1 MQTLT
6 SGKLPDCQKFDPSL
20 HRDTKSRATLR
31 EQAQALDAAQAHML
45 GVSEQVSL
53 AELATELAE
62 ARAAFMEQYPGNALY
77 AITGLECVQK
87 SLAVCFI
94 GL

>member
-1 MQTLT
+1 LYILSADIHQTVSEFAQL
-6 SGKLPDCQKFDPSL
+6 LR
-20 HRDTKSRATLR
+20 RDTKSSATLL

-62 ARAAFMEQYPGNALY
+62 ARATFMEQHAGNALCVM
-77 AITGLECVQK
+77 TVLE
-87 SLAVCFI
+87 
-94 GL
+94 